1 MHRSL
6 NYLAEIHG
14 GNFEIY
20 NCFEGI
26 EAKTINIT
34 GGTIVIVST
43 DDGINAV
50 DSELGEND
58 TTRSSKVT
66 FSGGTT
72 TVIAKGDGIDSN
84 GSIDITG
91 GNVYVESTDF
101 RFQTALDHDK
111 PMNITGGTLIAVSK
125 TIGEDDTGPKVS
137 TIPMVINY
145 DKGEGR
151 ITIDSIEYMPQ
162 YGEYDAIM
170 IASTKL
176 TPGDTKLRYGNKS
189 LDVTLT
195 NGVTVYG
202 VPNKK

>member
-1 MHRSL
+1 
-6 NYLAEIHG
+6 
-14 GNFEIY
+14 
-20 NCFEGI
+20 
-26 EAKTINIT
+26 
-34 GGTIVIVST
+34 
-43 DDGINAV
+43 
-50 DSELGEND
+50 
-58 TTRSSKVT
+58 
-66 FSGGTT
+66 
-72 TVIAKGDGIDSN
+72 
-84 GSIDITG
+84 
-91 GNVYVESTDF
+91 
-101 RFQTALDHDK
+101 
-111 PMNITGGTLIAVSK
+111 
-125 TIGEDDTGPKVS
+125 
-137 TIPMVINY
+137 MVINY